1 MNVLESSSNSATDA
15 LKATSVADHLVEMVT
30 IPTENLARCL
40 LRLLHVPLSQ
50 TTIYLADYCYLCIVK
65 LDILIFTISQ
75 IKQTKALSFADIAVV
90 DRRNKIGIPF

>member
-1 MNVLESSSNSATDA
+1 MDVLESSSNSATDA

-50 TTIYLADYCYLCIVK
+50 TTIHPADY
-65 LDILIFTISQ
+65 
-75 IKQTKALSFADIAVV
+75 
-90 DRRNKIGIPF
+90 

>member
-1 MNVLESSSNSATDA
+1 MNVLESSSNSATDT

-50 TTIYLADYCYLCIVK
+50 TTIYLADYCYLSIVK
-65 LDILIFTISQ
+65 LDILIVAMSQ
-75 IKQTKALSFADIAVV
+75 IKQTKAPPSRISLLSIDGT
-90 DRRNKIGIPF
+90 R